1 MWVLLL
7 FGVRPSMKTS
17 IKINTVSSF
26 VFGASMMLVGKM
38 IALRRLYPTTIRLVC
53 YT

>member
-7 FGVRPSMKTS
+7 FGVRPSTKT